1 MCSIGI
7 FYRVSKGYFGNS
19 FWIRQLAHYA
29 GLNSVTKILFYK
41 IVGGPMTVFTIRMTA
56 YSESLQL
63 QLEVERRKDL
73 DHLFFTDPKFK
84 VQVVVM
90 YCWYLRIP
98 NPKSYQPSTWKRFTN
113 TFPFCLSKW
122 FVPTA
127 LRVPVLV
134 QRIPSASAT
143 SSCWSHFLHTYRSS

>member
-1 MCSIGI
+1 
-7 FYRVSKGYFGNS
+7 
-19 FWIRQLAHYA
+19 
-29 GLNSVTKILFYK
+29 
-41 IVGGPMTVFTIRMTA
+41 MTVFTIRMTA

-98 NPKSYQPSTWKRFTN
+98 NSKSYQPST
-113 TFPFCLSKW
+113 
-122 FVPTA
+122 
-127 LRVPVLV
+127 
-134 QRIPSASAT
+134 
-143 SSCWSHFLHTYRSS
+143 